1 MIHTNQKPKGICVQ
15 DTGNGK
21 VNVLAHER
29 LAIVDPINGAQPL
42 YDSINRKVALAVNG
56 EIWNCRQLE
65 RHPAVASYKLTTA
78 SDCEPII
85 PLYLALGDRLVHEM
99 DGIFAF
105 VISDGASG
113 DFLAARDPIGVMSLY
128 IGHKCDGSVW
138 FASELKALVGQVDSL
153 HEFPP
158 GHYYSSKTGSLVKW
172 FTPVWMDE
180 KYLPTGQLD
189 LQVLRSTLEASV
201 MKRLMTDVP

>member
-1 MIHTNQKPKGICVQ
+1 MQNTA
-15 DTGNGK
+15 NGK

-42 YDSINRKVALAVNG
+42 YDSINGNVALAVNG
-56 EIWNCRQLE
+56 EIWNCKQLRE
-65 RHPAVASYKLTTA
+65 HPSVKNYKLTTA

-85 PLYLALGDRLVHEM
+85 PLYMSHGDEFIHLI

-105 VISDGASG
+105 VITDSSTGSY
-113 DFLAARDPIGVMSLY
+113 FAARDPIGVMSLY
-128 IGHKCDGSVW
+128 IGHKSDGSVW
-138 FASELKALVGQVDSL
+138 FSSELKALVGQVDSFR
-153 HEFPP
+153 EFPP
-158 GHYYSSKTGSLVKW
+158 GHYYSSKTGCLVKW
-172 FTPVWMDE
+172 FNPVWMDE

-189 LQVLRSTLEASV
+189 LQVLRSALEASV